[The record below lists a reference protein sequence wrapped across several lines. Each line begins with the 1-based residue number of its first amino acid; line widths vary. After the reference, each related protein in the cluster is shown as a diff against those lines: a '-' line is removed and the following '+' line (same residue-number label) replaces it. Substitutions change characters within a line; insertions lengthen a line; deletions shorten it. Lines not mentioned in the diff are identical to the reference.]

1 MHGTPYVTDT
11 ITDIEDSDPIQA
23 LEDLLLTDSETEHL
37 RRTNPQGLRSARAAP
52 TRSRR
57 ATRRTAED
65 KRRRLRDSASV
76 LWAEQGMTACTVRGI
91 ALGAGVPHT
100 MVFNLVGARDDVLA
114 EIMLEHVIT
123 LSQQVRAAARQ
134 TSEASP
140 PQRLEAMLTAYL
152 DGIAASP
159 HAHMLLHNALC
170 VLPAASREAVRRR
183 YRMLLDLL
191 AQPLVLL
198 APSVGDTLAA
208 ELALTAVG
216 SVSDAL
222 LWVDPAA
229 RYEVAVT
236 VRRLTAMLLA
246 AVRSAE
252 GLGPQPGRGGP
263 AQDCA
268 QPWLHGDARQDPVRQ
283 HVGSGPGTT
292 SDGPA

>member
-37 RRTNPQGLRSARAAP
+37 PRTNPQGLRSARAAP

-134 TSEASP
+134 TSETSP

-159 HAHMLLHNALC
+159 HPHMLLHNALC

-198 APSVGDTLAA
+198 ALSVGDTLAA
-208 ELALTAVG
+208 ELALTRA
-216 SVSDAL
+216 
-222 LWVDPAA
+222 
-229 RYEVAVT
+229 
-236 VRRLTAMLLA
+236 
-246 AVRSAE
+246 RSATRCC
-252 GLGPQPGRGGP
+252 GSIRPRGTR
-263 AQDCA
+263 
-268 QPWLHGDARQDPVRQ
+268 WR
-283 HVGSGPGTT
+283 
-292 SDGPA
+292 